1 MTILVIEDNAL
12 CASLIESSLTKI
24 GYEIFVERDGQTG
37 LDKFREA
44 KIDLVILDL
53 LLPKINGE
61 QVLTKIRQT
70 SNIPIIIIS
79 TKTSEMSKTV
89 CFRLGSDDY
98 LTKPFSMVELE
109 ARINAIFRRQSMI
122 HNQSKKIVKNGD
134 VLINLDSHEAFIHE
148 KQVQLTPIQFKLLYL
163 FIDNPKQIFTKE
175 HISRYIWKNDSC
187 NDNAVIVQIANL
199 RKAIQVHPEQPS
211 IIKTIW
217 GVGYQYNEMDSKSS

>member
-1 MTILVIEDNAL
+1 VIEDNTL

-24 GYEIFVERDGQTG
+24 GYEILVAYDGQTG
-37 LDKFREA
+37 LEKFHEA
-44 KIDLVILDL
+44 KIDLVILNL
-53 LLPKINGE
+53 LLPIINGE
-61 QVLTKIRQT
+61 QILTKMRQT

-79 TKTSEMSKTV
+79 TKTTEMSKTV
-89 CFRLGSDDY
+89 CFRLGADDY

-109 ARINAIFRRQSMI
+109 ARINAIFRRQTMNR
-122 HNQSKKIVKNGD
+122 NQSKKVVKNGD
-134 VLINLDSHEAFIHE
+134 VVINLDSHEAFIHE
-148 KQVQLTPIQFKLLYL
+148 KPVQLTPIQFKLLYL

-175 HISRYIWKNDSC
+175 HLSRYIWKNDSC

-217 GVGYQYNEMDSKSS
+217 GVGYQYNEMSSKS